1 MFNQCILPKKAS
13 KISIEERHFKSDF
26 FKTQLIYIQYVFKE
40 RFFLF
45 QFEDVTKLTG
55 SKMCSHNS
63 HLAKTLSGSSVLEE
77 RGRIHGYP
85 SRVELGRVSDEIGK
99 TFGWKQ

>member
-1 MFNQCILPKKAS
+1 M
-13 KISIEERHFKSDF
+13 
-26 FKTQLIYIQYVFKE
+26 FKE

-77 RGRIHGYP
+77 RGRIHGYS
-85 SRVELGRVSDEIGK
+85 SRVELGRVSDEIGENIWVETVTK
-99 TFGWKQ
+99 KYPENAKKNQCYKPTSGWTDGLNNQAGNRVV